1 MKKLIVLLL
10 TFALVGAAFAQTPT
24 LSASS
29 TLSWGWDL
37 DTGYTGFK
45 NKLSATVTIPFA
57 VEDAKKAGETGWW
70 GEIAVTNITFKLTD
84 DALKASSGLGFTD
97 ADDDGNPASL
107 SAKITNG
114 IWAVSVDSYSA
125 LGYNNAK
132 AIKDGDVNT
141 TALIDA
147 NKFGTSVS
155 YNDGTLG
162 FGATAASKDD
172 WTANAANE
180 YALGANASYK
190 VSDALS
196 LSGAAAYD
204 AFDATKDFAGT
215 AKVSFA
221 QGPLSVSVASDL
233 QLVSAK
239 SKFDADALLKIS
251 YTVIEG
257 LKTGLDGYY
266 STLDKDVEAKASV
279 DYAVKPAEAGVAF
292 SLIDPI
298 KTTPPSY
305 ELYGYGGYT
314 LAIDPATSLYV
325 RADYKN
331 DLAGAQKLYPYVIL
345 TNKSIANTSLNIE
358 YNAGG
363 TDYKGKQD
371 VLAKN
376 YGTLVVWAK
385 ITL

>member
-1 MKKLIVLLL
+1 V
-10 TFALVGAAFAQTPT
+10 
-24 LSASS
+24 
-29 TLSWGWDL
+29 
-37 DTGYTGFK
+37 
-45 NKLSATVTIPFA
+45 
-57 VEDAKKAGETGWW
+57 
-70 GEIAVTNITFKLTD
+70 
-84 DALKASSGLGFTD
+84 LKASVLGFTD
-97 ADDDGNPASL
+97 TDDDGNPASL

-172 WTANAANE
+172 WTANAANK